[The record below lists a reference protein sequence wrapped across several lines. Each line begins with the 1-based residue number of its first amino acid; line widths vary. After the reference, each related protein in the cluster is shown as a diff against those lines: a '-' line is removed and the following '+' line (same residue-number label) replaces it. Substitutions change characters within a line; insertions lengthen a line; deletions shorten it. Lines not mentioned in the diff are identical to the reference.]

1 MLAEKLQQE
10 EPLFINLTPMID
22 VILTLLIFF
31 MAATKLYDWNEQK
44 LDVQLPEVGAAKPIT
59 EAPSEIILRIS
70 QDGTVE
76 YAGETVTLSE
86 MVARLRTAHDNYA
99 EQAVVIRGD
108 GRVPFR
114 RVAEVMSGCED
125 AGITQIAVHVRETAK
140 EQGQNREPMP

>member
-1 MLAEKLQQE
+1 MIAQQLE
-10 EPLFINLTPMID
+10 HDEPLFINLTPMID

-59 EAPSEIILRIS
+59 EAPAEIVLRVA

-76 YAGETVTLSE
+76 YSGDVVTVSE
-86 MVARLRTAHDNYA
+86 MTARLRTARENYPD
-99 EQAVVIRGD
+99 QAVVIRGD

-114 RVAEVMSGCED
+114 RVAEVMSGCEA
-125 AGITQIAVHVRETAK
+125 AGISQIAVHVRETAA
-140 EQGQNREPMP
+140 EPN

>member
-1 MLAEKLQQE
+1 MLTEKLQQD

-59 EAPSEIILRIS
+59 EAPAEIILRIS
-70 QDGTVE
+70 QEGAID
-76 YAGETVTLSE
+76 YNGEPVGLSE
-86 MVARLRTAHDNYA
+86 MTRRLGAARENYPDQGV
-99 EQAVVIRGD
+99 EIRGD

-114 RVAEVMSGCED
+114 KVAEVMSGCES
-125 AGITQIAVHVRETAK
+125 AGIGQIAVHVRESVG
-140 EQGQNREPMP
+140 EQDSR

>member
-1 MLAEKLQQE
+1 MIANQLEND

-44 LDVQLPEVGAAKPIT
+44 LDVQLPEVGAAKPLT
-59 EAPSEIILRIS
+59 EAPAEIVLRIA

-76 YAGETVTLSE
+76 YSGSPVTVSE
-86 MVARLRTAHDNYA
+86 MTARLRTARENYPD
-99 EQAVVIRGD
+99 QAVVIRGD
-108 GRVPFR
+108 GRVAFR

-125 AGITQIAVHVRETAK
+125 AGINQIAVHVRETAR
-140 EQGQNREPMP
+140 EQN